1 MKIQK
6 LKIKDIFQYLKD
18 CDYQENG
25 AEINPYHNLVKSQ
38 TEIEAD
44 F

>member
-1 MKIQK
+1 MKIEK
-6 LKIKDIFQYLKD
+6 IFQYLKD

-25 AEINPYHNLVKSQ
+25 AEVNPYHNLVKSQ
-38 TEIEAD
+38 SEIEVD